1 MHPRQRPAPRP
12 HLLLA
17 RSFGGFSDD
26 PAGSGKEDVLVR
38 ELLFEFAHE
47 AGLDFVEGFEEG
59 WGDGDEDGFFAVACV
74 ELETSEGTTRV
85 SEL

>member
-1 MHPRQRPAPRP
+1 
-12 HLLLA
+12 
-17 RSFGGFSDD
+17 
-26 PAGSGKEDVLVR
+26 VLVR